1 MEYTRPPL
9 GPKACTLLFYNTQ
22 SEADAS
28 AGLFIPS
35 STERLHLPPAG
46 GYGLLRLID
55 QSVSICVYKR
65 HQVYNRVG
73 GYNEIPIHAL

>member
-1 MEYTRPPL
+1 MEYTRPPI

-28 AGLFIPS
+28 VAFIPCRQS
-35 STERLHLPPAG
+35 GCTSHSAG

-55 QSVSICVYKR
+55 QSVSIYVYKR

-73 GYNEIPIHAL
+73 GYNDIPIHAL